1 MKYIRAC
8 RRGLKKEGETMGKL
22 NLAEQLRQSIKFKPG
37 TKKRETKANIR
48 ASQKAAGLDPKKTQD
63 WHVYSFSDTKALYQM
78 ASQFGRFAQHELG
91 VRKARDLR
99 MEHAK
104 AFLEDRRQA
113 GCTKST
119 LDTYVNTLKH
129 LSKCVNHKFQSAE
142 IDFSELKAPEAP
154 PAPKREQMTQ
164 EQYVA
169 VINCMPQ
176 SKSKDAIRLARSFAP
191 RDGSIL
197 VFEVRDVDLE
207 HNLFTVYR
215 DKGGRTR
222 KLPIETEEQRELLTR
237 LIAGK
242 GPRDKLITLKPGS
255 ADKSLRRAM
264 ERSGVC
270 QNLLKEKTGIHSIRK
285 LVAQERYD
293 QLKEA
298 GRSKKEAAGDV
309 SEYLGHGRNR
319 KDIREKY
326 IAKE

>member
-1 MKYIRAC
+1 
-8 RRGLKKEGETMGKL
+8 MGKM
-22 NLAEQLRQSIKFKPG
+22 NLAEQLRQSINFKPG

-91 VRKARDLR
+91 IRKARDLR

-119 LDTYVNTLKH
+119 LDTYANTLKH

-142 IDFSELKAPEAP
+142 IDFSQLKAPDAP
-154 PAPKREQMTQ
+154 LAPKREQMTQ

-169 VINCMPQ
+169 VLNCMPQ
-176 SKSKDAIRLARSFAP
+176 SKSKDGVRLARNFGT
-191 RDGSIL
+191 RKGSITE
-197 VFEVRDVDLE
+197 FEVRDVDLE

-222 KLPIETEEQRELLTR
+222 KLPIETEEQRELLKR

-242 GPRDKLITLKPGS
+242 GSHDKLIQLKDGS
-255 ADKSLRRAM
+255 VNKSLRRAM

-270 QNLLKEKTGIHSIRK
+270 QNLLDEKAGIHAIRK
-285 LVAQERYD
+285 LLAQERYD

-298 GRSKKEAAGDV
+298 GLSKKEAAGEV
-309 SEYLGHGRNR
+309 SEYLGHGRDR
-319 KDIREKY
+319 KDIRDTY